1 MLVGIQII
9 LGQVIVL
16 IHITSDDEGLAFIHA
31 LDGLLVA
38 GDEVQH
44 LVVVH
49 KPSRANLVALRQSQ
63 NGAPIEI
70 AVVRCLLVIIAI
82 FIV

>member
-1 MLVGIQII
+1 MLVRIQII

-16 IHITSDDEGLAFIHA
+16 VHVTSDDQGLPLIHA

-44 LVVVH
+44 LVIVH
-49 KPSRANLVALRQSQ
+49 KLSRANLVALRQSQ
-63 NGAPIEI
+63 NGASIEI
-70 AVVRCLLVIIAI
+70 AVVFELRIVVCDLL
-82 FIV
+82 